1 MRPTRSLRW
10 LTLGMLALACAP
22 QDTGDD
28 PADDEAIPLRPKANP
43 TEYTG
48 FTVERALEG
57 ADARAVL
64 APLFGLDGLSSGVTF
79 GGGITVSSQA
89 DARTDDQVAIAV
101 ELDVAT
107 EAAPARRRLAIVPAS
122 KELGGVFLDVV
133 EASFATTEAQLADG
147 DRMDPWRIEYRTRSA
162 NGGKVVIAVDHSG
175 VDARLVVDA
184 QGPVT
189 SLMSKDENTPAYA
202 GDPFETIY
210 GLVNFT
216 LSGDEFDFFATR
228 AYGIT
233 AGAGQNFADFRLLPH
248 DWLRLTVTPELA
260 DNRVDVAFEVVT
272 TDGRRLPVARAP
284 ASLKA
289 GEQFMQNVLRLVKDM
304 NDAEAAEV
312 GSSMPWRAPFYYDDP
327 EGGGIVEVIARGEDG
342 RFGIAYAVETP
353 ARFLRDVEFIP
364 YQGAIEV
371 PEDWD
376 RPDPTCTDLGTE
388 ASAQG
393 TFLMSFEASPTVRNS
408 DRLTGDLRGRVVGS
422 VYRAEDVTIGGP
434 NEGAEPVATFDYADV
449 DATEG
454 PSAPFRLDAVLNA
467 GAYQI
472 LGFMDVDDNADAAD
486 PNPDPGDPVMIPI
499 GGFELTC
506 REQPVVVE
514 FALLLPEGF

>member
-1 MRPTRSLRW
+1 MTAPRSVRW
-10 LTLGMLALACAP
+10 LALGVLALACAP

-48 FTVERALEG
+48 FTVERPLAA
-57 ADARAVL
+57 ADLRGTL
-64 APLFGLDGLSSGVTF
+64 APLFGLDGLAEGLTF
-79 GGGITVSSQA
+79 GGGVVVSSEA
-89 DARTDDQVAIAV
+89 DSRTDDQVVLAV

-107 EAAPARRRLAIVPAS
+107 EAAPARRRLALVPAS

-133 EASFATTEAQLADG
+133 EASFATTEAKLANDET
-147 DRMDPWRIEYRTRSA
+147 MEPWRIEYRTRSA

-189 SLMSKDENTPAYA
+189 SLLSKDENTPAYA

-210 GLVNFT
+210 GLVNFS

-233 AGAGQNFADFRLLPH
+233 AGAGQNFKDFLLLPH
-248 DWLRLTVTPELA
+248 EWLRLTVTPELD

-289 GEQFMQNVLRLVKDM
+289 GEQFMQNVLRLVSDM
-304 NDAEAAEV
+304 NDAEAEEP
-312 GSSMPWRAPFYYDDP
+312 GSSLPWRAPFYYDDP
-327 EGGGIVEVIARGEDG
+327 EGGGVVEVIAQGVDG

-353 ARFLRDVEFIP
+353 ARFLRDVEFVA
-364 YQGAIEV
+364 YQGAVEV
-371 PEDWD
+371 PPDWD
-376 RPDPTCTDLGTE
+376 KPDPTCTELGTE
-388 ASAQG
+388 GSAQG

-408 DRLTGDLRGRVVGS
+408 SKLEGELNGLVVGD

-434 NEGAEPVATFDYADV
+434 NEGAEPVASFRFEDV
-449 DATEG
+449 DVTEG
-454 PSAPFRLDAVLNA
+454 PSVPYRLDAVLNA

-472 LGFMDVDDNADAAD
+472 LGFMDVDDNADAD
-486 PNPDPGDPVMIPI
+486 SPNPDKGDPVMIPI
-499 GGFELTC
+499 GGFDLSC

-514 FALLLPEGF
+514 FALLLPEGY